1 MEKMTDTE
9 WRKGY
14 AKVVAKAWSD
24 AAYKDG
30 LLRDP
35 RAVLAEA
42 GLEVPASLELAM
54 VEDTADKRHLVL
66 PPKPKDGE
74 INEEALGEAVGG
86 ICANPYCGGW

>member
-1 MEKMTDTE
+1 MAEIINTADE

-24 AAYKDG
+24 DTYKEG

-42 GLEVPASLELAM
+42 GLEVPSSVELAV
-54 VEDTADKRHLVL
+54 VEDSADKRYLVL
-66 PPKPKDGE
+66 PPKPKEGE
-74 INEEALGEAVGG
+74 INEETLGDAAGG
-86 ICANPYCGGW
+86 ICGNPYCW